1 MPQRTPGMRR
11 GAAIAVISRC
21 SGWSWRAIPG
31 PRPGAAGIVIA
42 PQRVSRFAFQRFLD
56 DQPPRQSDE
65 LRTPILHLAAAC
77 HQRPQLLAF
86 RSDAAI
92 LSMGCSSRRL
102 VAKPPREAVD
112 AEHQT
117 TQPRRSGL
125 GTSIDPT
132 AHSPLSAKC
141 TML

>member
-11 GAAIAVISRC
+11 GAAIAVISPC
-21 SGWSWRAIPG
+21 SGWSWRTIPG
-31 PRPGAAGIVIA
+31 PRPGAAGIAIA

-77 HQRPQLLAF
+77 HQHPQLLAF

-92 LSMGCSSRRL
+92 LSIGVL
-102 VAKPPREAVD
+102 LAEAGR
-112 AEHQT
+112 QT
-117 TQPRRSGL
+117 P
-125 GTSIDPT
+125 
-132 AHSPLSAKC
+132 A
-141 TML
+141 